1 MYMYTDLTCIS
12 RFFFFKQK
20 TAYEMRISDW
30 SSDVCSSDLLAAT
43 QHTHRQADRRLG
55 VETGDRQ
62 FDQPRFAGGN
72 PVAADLEDFVVRLIC
87 CHSFHRNSRA
97 AVMACSPRSLGAR
110 VIGLGIAR
118 SEERR
123 VGKEFVITCR
133 SRWSPYHYK
142 KKIIQNSD
150 LTYLLLSFK
159 KC

>member
-1 MYMYTDLTCIS
+1 
-12 RFFFFKQK
+12 
-20 TAYEMRISDW
+20 MRISDW
-30 SSDVCSSDLLAAT
+30 SSDVCSSDLADDFVAMQRRADEQCRSRLAAT

-110 VIGLGIAR
+110 VIGLGIDR
-118 SEERR
+118 KSTRR